1 MKIKKFVST
10 DMSSILS
17 QVKREL
23 GEDAV
28 IISTSVLSDG
38 RMELIAALDTQDI
51 LYDEEEKIYESSSTY
66 NDSYIR
72 ECLAYHELT
81 STSEAAILS
90 TCRSIASERRI
101 IQDKDILT
109 EAFNRLLNYG
119 NFFTGSSNIK
129 MFIGMHG
136 SGKTTAVAKL
146 ATLAKIRNIP
156 VSIIS
161 VDNVRAGTNN
171 QLKAFANILNF
182 DFEFIKQ
189 PEKMFDKILSAQSE
203 NKMILIDTPGINPF
217 YSDDVK
223 HLQSFCGAV
232 NCDKILTIDSGM
244 NANNAVDVTDI
255 FKDLGA
261 NWLLPLK
268 FDVNRRIGAML
279 STAIICGLQIEYAGI
294 SSKIANGLAKISSS
308 SLTRIITE

>member
-28 IISTSVLSDG
+28 IISTTVLSDG
-38 RMELIAALDTQDI
+38 RTELIAALDTQDI
-51 LYDEEEKIYESSSTY
+51 IYDDEEKIYENSSTF
-66 NDSYIR
+66 NDAYIR

-90 TCRSIASERRI
+90 TCRSIASERRTT
-101 IQDKDILT
+101 QDKDILT
-109 EAFNRLLNYG
+109 ESFNRLLKYG
-119 NFFTGSSNIK
+119 SLFVGSSNIK
-129 MFIGMHG
+129 MFMGMHG
-136 SGKTTAVAKL
+136 SGKTTALAKF

-156 VSIIS
+156 ISIIS
-161 VDNVRAGTNN
+161 IDNVRAGTNN
-171 QLKAFANILNF
+171 QLKAFADILNV

-217 YSDDVK
+217 YSEDVK
-223 HLQSFCGAV
+223 RLQSFCGVV

-244 NANNAVDVTDI
+244 NANNAVDVADI

-279 STAIICGLQIEYAGI
+279 SVAINCGLQIEYAGI
-294 SSKIANGLAKISSS
+294 SPKIANGLAKISSS

>member
-51 LYDEEEKIYESSSTY
+51 LHDEEEKIYESSSTY

-171 QLKAFANILNF
+171 QLKAFADILNF

>member
-90 TCRSIASERRI
+90 TCRSIATERRI

-109 EAFNRLLNYG
+109 EAFNRLLNYR

-136 SGKTTAVAKL
+136 SGKQQQWQ
-146 ATLAKIRNIP
+146 N
-156 VSIIS
+156 
-161 VDNVRAGTNN
+161 
-171 QLKAFANILNF
+171 
-182 DFEFIKQ
+182 
-189 PEKMFDKILSAQSE
+189 
-203 NKMILIDTPGINPF
+203 
-217 YSDDVK
+217 
-223 HLQSFCGAV
+223 
-232 NCDKILTIDSGM
+232 
-244 NANNAVDVTDI
+244 
-255 FKDLGA
+255 
-261 NWLLPLK
+261 
-268 FDVNRRIGAML
+268 
-279 STAIICGLQIEYAGI
+279 
-294 SSKIANGLAKISSS
+294 
-308 SLTRIITE
+308 